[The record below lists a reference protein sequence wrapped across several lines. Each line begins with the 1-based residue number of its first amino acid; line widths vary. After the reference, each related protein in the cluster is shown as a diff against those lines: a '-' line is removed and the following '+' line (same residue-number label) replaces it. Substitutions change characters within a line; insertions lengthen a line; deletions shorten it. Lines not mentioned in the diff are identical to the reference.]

1 MKYVVSSSMIVK
13 NWQHTI
19 PISKAFFLHEL
30 MKYVV
35 SSNMIVQ
42 NWQHNIPISKAFFP
56 HELIYKTGFKNIFN
70 TRCKEVR
77 FCNKLC
83 EKDAHTKKPTEKQ
96 PEDPDAFA
104 EKLLKK
110 EVEAKMKRNAKVER
124 NNNRWLSTPSNRLVA
139 RDKDAWK
146 WLEEQKKKK

>member
-1 MKYVVSSSMIVK
+1 
-13 NWQHTI
+13 
-19 PISKAFFLHEL
+19 

-42 NWQHNIPISKAFFP
+42 NWQHTIPISKAFFP
-56 HELIYKTGFKNIFN
+56 HELIYQTGFKNIFN

-96 PEDPDAFA
+96 PEDPNAIT
-104 EKLLKK
+104 ENLLKQ
-110 EVEAKMKRNAKVER
+110 EVEAEMKKNAKKER
-124 NNNRWLSTPSNRLVA
+124 TTARYIKMITSTSSKNFEVSSGVYQNT
-139 RDKDAWK
+139 WK
-146 WLEEQKKKK
+146 LAEDQKKKK

>member
-1 MKYVVSSSMIVK
+1 MKYVVSSNMIVQ

-19 PISKAFFLHEL
+19 SISKAFFLHEM

-42 NWQHNIPISKAFFP
+42 NWQHNIPISKDFFL
-56 HELIYKTGFKNIFN
+56 HELIYQTGFKNIFN

-96 PEDPDAFA
+96 PEDPNAIA
-104 EKLLKK
+104 EKLLMK
-110 EVEAKMKRNAKVER
+110 EVQAEMKRDAKVEKGR
-124 NNNRWLSTPSNRLVA
+124 NRWASTPFNRLVA
-139 RDKDAWK
+139 KDKDTLK
-146 WLEEQKKKK
+146 WFDWSK